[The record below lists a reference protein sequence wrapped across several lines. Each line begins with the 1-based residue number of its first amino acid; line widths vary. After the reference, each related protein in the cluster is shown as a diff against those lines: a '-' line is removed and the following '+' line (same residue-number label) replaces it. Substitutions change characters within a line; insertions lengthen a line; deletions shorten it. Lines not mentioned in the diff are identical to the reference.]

1 MYLVGTAHISQ
12 LSQKDVEETIENVA
26 PAIVVLEIDA
36 ERMQRLVKAA
46 QFGDRFGLRRFQS
59 TSTTKILG
67 MALSGDLLTYASG
80 LFYVVSGAVMG
91 TQPGGEFLAAEVSAE
106 RLGAKVVYADR
117 SQQVTMR
124 RLQWYTRKLLE
135 AERGQGVGVGAP
147 RTIDWPMQ
155 NRNVGGSGIGGDMDN
170 DDGINSRPTITRP
183 DAGFPTSASSDQV
196 TQHALR
202 AKAEVE
208 AATNPEDNPWALEG
222 DDDDS
227 SENAVKARVLRMMR
241 EGGCPQT
248 NAVLEAAQRLM
259 KAGLDPK
266 GNISTK
272 DILEV
277 RSCGTTLIENFRTR
291 ALQGDDAWIKE
302 IEIESI
308 TGAKGALGSQRKG
321 MAMRKVVLDERD
333 WILARKLWEAGN
345 EVGQG
350 QSIVGVCGAGHIRG
364 IRKYW
369 NVAGSTDAAMKAEEY
384 SRLPPGEGPPSFLG
398 LAVTGG
404 VMGWLT
410 YRRPKAAALFGGAI
424 ALATAPYLAFSVF
437 SMRKFTMLANKLTT
451 ACERIESSGD
461 MLGGGSGNGWGEDS
475 SGTSNWQ

>member
-1 MYLVGTAHISQ
+1 VYLVATAHISQ
-12 LSQKDVEETIENVA
+12 LSQKDVQDTIENVA

-36 ERMQRLVKAA
+36 DRMQRLISAA

-59 TSTTKILG
+59 TSTTKIIG

-91 TQPGGEFLAAEVSAE
+91 TQPGGEFLAAEEAAE
-106 RLGAKVVYADR
+106 RLGAKVIYADR

-135 AERGQGVGVGAP
+135 AEQGQGIGVGRP
-147 RTIDWPMQ
+147 PTIDWPMQ
-155 NRNVGGSGIGGDMDN
+155 NGHGGDN
-170 DDGINSRPTITRP
+170 DASSSSKPTFTRPT
-183 DAGFPTSASSDQV
+183 AGFPTSSSSSSDQV
-196 TQHALR
+196 SQHALR

-208 AATNPEDNPWALEG
+208 AAIDPGDNPWALTG
-222 DDDDS
+222 DDDS
-227 SENAVKARVLRMMR
+227 SESAMKARVLRMMR
-241 EGGCPQT
+241 EGGCTQP

-259 KAGLDPK
+259 RAGIDPQ

-272 DILEV
+272 DVLEV

-302 IEIESI
+302 VELESI
-308 TGAKGALGSQRKG
+308 TGAKGALGSQRNG
-321 MAMRKVVLDERD
+321 MAMRKVILDERD

-345 EVGQG
+345 EAGQG

-364 IRKYW
+364 IQKYW
-369 NVAGSTDAAMKAEEY
+369 NVAGSTDAAMRAEEY
-384 SRLPPGEGPPSFLG
+384 SQLPPGEGSPSFFG

-404 VMGWLT
+404 VMAWIA

-424 ALATAPYLAFSVF
+424 ALATTPYLGFCVF
-437 SMRKFTMLANKLTT
+437 SMRKFTMLADKLAK

-461 MLGGGSGNGWGEDS
+461 MLGGGSGNGWAEDG
-475 SGTSNWQ
+475 SGNNDWQ